1 MKRDVMKLDRT
12 IYYLLFA
19 SSIFIFNG
27 CSNDEPVKE
36 DSGDLTEISYDPQI
50 YNINVPL
57 NFPALEQPEDNIATI
72 AGVDLGRHLFYDPI
86 FSRDSTVSCSS
97 CHLSQGS
104 FTDNK
109 PVSVGIDGAMTSRSA
124 MSLLNVGFYNRGL
137 FWDGREATIESLSL
151 APIEDINEMDNTWEE
166 VVSRI
171 KAHPTYPQMIRK
183 AFGIENKSEI
193 TKEHLTYALA
203 QFQRIL
209 VSSGNAKYDN
219 VELGLDVFS
228 DEELL
233 GRDLFFDD
241 NPDVPDAECGHCHSV
256 PLGTSNE
263 FFNNGLDEAPTLT
276 EFVDQGLGR
285 VTGLI
290 SDNGKF
296 RAPTL
301 RNIIHTAP
309 YMHDGRFSTLEEVLE
324 HYNAGGKPS
333 RNKDPL
339 IRPLNLS
346 QEYQQALIAFI
357 RTMEEPD
364 FNNRPELQNPF
375 K

>member
-1 MKRDVMKLDRT
+1 MLIMAT
-12 IYYLLFA
+12 
-19 SSIFIFNG
+19 FIFS
-27 CSNDEPVKE
+27 CSDDTPVVEDE
-36 DSGDLTEISYDPQI
+36 GDLTDITYDPEVYDI
-50 YNINVPL
+50 LVSP
-57 NFPALEQPEDNIATI
+57 NFPALEQPSDNIATI
-72 AGVDLGRHLFYDPI
+72 AGVELGRHIFYDPI
-86 FSRDSTVSCSS
+86 LSRDSTISCSS
-97 CHLSQGS
+97 CHLPNGS

-109 PVSVGIDGAMTSRSA
+109 PVSLGIEGAMTSRSS
-124 MSLLNVGFYNRGL
+124 MSLLNVAFYNRGL
-137 FWDGREATIESLSL
+137 FWDGRESSLESLSL
-151 APIEDINEMDNTWEE
+151 VPVEDIHEMDNTWTE

-171 KAHPTYPQMIRK
+171 KEHPIYPQMIRK

-193 TKEHLTYALA
+193 KKEHISYALS
-203 QFQRIL
+203 QFQRIM
-209 VSSGNAKYDN
+209 VSRGMAKYDR
-219 VELGLDVFS
+219 VEAGLDVFT

-241 NPDVPDAECGHCHSV
+241 NPDVPDAECSHCHSV
-256 PLGTSNE
+256 PLMTAND

-276 EFVDQGLGR
+276 EFSDLGLGKF
-285 VTGLI
+285 TGLI

-301 RNIIHTAP
+301 RNIFFTAP
-309 YMHDGRFSTLEEVLE
+309 YMHDGRFNSLEEVIE
-324 HYNAGGKPS
+324 HYNSGGKPS

-339 IRPLNLS
+339 LRPLNLTE
-346 QEYQQALIAFI
+346 EYKQALIAFI